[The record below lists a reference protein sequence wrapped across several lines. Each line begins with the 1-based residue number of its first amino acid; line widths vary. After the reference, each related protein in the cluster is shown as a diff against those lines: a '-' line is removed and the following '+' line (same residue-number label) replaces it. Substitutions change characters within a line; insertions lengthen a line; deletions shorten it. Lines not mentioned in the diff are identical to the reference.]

1 MRRLLVAAA
10 VLVGSMSV
18 TIDQGLVPMAGTAAL
33 ASAIQQEPAPPAQ
46 PPAQPQAEPRQP
58 APDPAPASPQVNVE
72 IRERGWY
79 ASPTWI
85 AIGAIGLVV
94 LILVVAMAS
103 RTSSN
108 TVIRG

>member
-1 MRRLLVAAA
+1 
-10 VLVGSMSV
+10 
-18 TIDQGLVPMAGTAAL
+18 
-33 ASAIQQEPAPPAQ
+33 
-46 PPAQPQAEPRQP
+46 
-58 APDPAPASPQVNVE
+58 VNVE
-72 IRERGWY
+72 VRDSGWY

-103 RTSSN
+103 RTGSN

>member
-1 MRRLLVAAA
+1 MSIPNCVVAAT
-10 VLVGSMSV
+10 LVS
-18 TIDQGLVPMAGTAAL
+18 AA
-33 ASAIQQEPAPPAQ
+33 QQEPAPPAQ
-46 PPAQPQAEPRQP
+46 PPAQPRAEPQQP
-58 APDPAPASPQVNVE
+58 APQPTPAPVPQVNVE
-72 IRERGWY
+72 VRERGWY